1 MSKKVFNCV
10 KYTTIGVQ
18 TILTATV
25 PFWGLDTE
33 MSAAA
38 IATIN
43 TIGAAVVEVC
53 EHWVKED
60 AE

>member
-1 MSKKVFNCV
+1 MSKKVFNLV

-18 TILTATV
+18 TILSATV
-25 PFWGLDTE
+25 PFWGLDAE

-38 IATIN
+38 LATIN

-53 EHWVKED
+53 EHWVRE
-60 AE
+60 E